1 MPGRDQRPVYMARN
15 WEIDLARRELR
26 TQGAAVPLGSRAFEI
41 LELLVQ
47 SAGDLVSKGALIHR
61 VWQGA
66 VAEENT
72 LQFHISAIRKALG
85 PDREMLKTVSGRGY
99 QLLGDWA
106 VRASAGLEMPRPGTR
121 GPGLAQPT
129 QSNLPA
135 NVSELI
141 GRSAALQHLQD
152 LLAAYRVV
160 TLTGPG
166 GIGKSKLALE
176 LARRLLPSF
185 DGDVWWIE
193 LVSLADPGLVPSTVA
208 GALGLRF
215 GGDDI
220 SPDTVAR
227 AIGGRCRLL
236 VLDNCEH
243 LVDAVARLTEA
254 LVSQC
259 PRTSVLTTSRE
270 ALRIEGEYIY
280 RVPTLHVPSLAE
292 RSPDNILSYSAVE
305 LFIARMQA
313 LDQDFAPGES
323 SLATIAAICR
333 RLDGIP
339 LAIEFAAARAATL
352 GVQEVAS
359 RLDDRFGLLTSGH
372 RTALP
377 RHQTLRATLDL
388 SYQLLQEPERRL
400 LRRLAVFPAGFTLE
414 AATAVTSDAGDTPL
428 SVLDGVA
435 SLVAKS
441 LVTFDGATHDARWRL
456 LETIRAYALDKLAE
470 SGEAGETARRHAA
483 FFRDLL
489 EAPPALGQP
498 EASAEDV
505 ARRVR
510 EIDNIRAALDWAFSE
525 SGDIAIGV
533 ALTAACGPVWLHLS
547 LMTECRERTEWALR
561 HARGDPDLDSR
572 ARMQLALALGLAL
585 SYAAG
590 SVDRSWDALSEA
602 FDISERLGETD
613 IQLRTLWAMWSH
625 RLNRGEHRAT
635 RDLAERFVQV
645 ARHAGNADDVL
656 IGDRLLGATLHY
668 EGRQREARPY
678 LERFLDL
685 YVADGPRRRSMW
697 VHLDQRLYARSY
709 LARTLLLQG
718 LADQAKRHAQAAL
731 ADAQAAGDEISLC
744 FYFGEVATPIAL
756 VIGDLAAAAGSISA
770 LIELSSRQSA
780 TYWTSYG
787 PCLQAVLLLRR
798 GELADGITLLTS
810 SLEAFRGIGQTIDY
824 LSLLGAL
831 AGGLAEAG
839 RCAEALS
846 TIEEAL
852 ADSRRDGRGW
862 YLPELLRIKGKLLL
876 QEAKIPSTAAAEAC
890 FHQSIE
896 TAQRQGALYWE
907 LRAALGLADLHL
919 TQGRQDQARQIL
931 APIYGRFTEG
941 FDTADL
947 CAARAML
954 ESLGGHQYDA

>member
-1 MPGRDQRPVYMARN
+1 MPGRDQRPIYMARN

-26 TQGAAVPLGSRAFEI
+26 TQGTAVPLGSRAFEI

-72 LQFHISAIRKALG
+72 LQFHVSAIRKALG

-99 QLLGDWA
+99 QLVGGWA
-106 VRASAGLEMPRPGTR
+106 VRAPASPEMPLPGAP
-121 GPGLAQPT
+121 GPDLAPPI
-129 QSNLPA
+129 QSNLPSTA
-135 NVSELI
+135 SELI

-176 LARRLLPSF
+176 LARRLLPGF
-185 DGDVWWIE
+185 DGDVWWVE
-193 LVSLADPGLVPSTVA
+193 LVSLSDPGLVPSTVA

-220 SPDTVAR
+220 SPEAVAR
-227 AIGGRCRLL
+227 AIGGRRRLL

-259 PRTSVLTTSRE
+259 PQTSVLTTSRE
-270 ALRIEGEYIY
+270 ALRIEGEYVY
-280 RVPTLHVPSLAE
+280 RVPTLHVPSLSE
-292 RSPDNILSYSAVE
+292 RNSGNILGYSAVE

-313 LDQDFAPGES
+313 LDQDFAPGEA
-323 SLATIAAICR
+323 SLVTIAAICR

-359 RLDDRFGLLTSGH
+359 RLDDRFGLLTCGH

-388 SYQLLQEPERRL
+388 SYQLLPEPERRL
-400 LRRLAVFPAGFTLE
+400 LRKLAVFPAGFTIE
-414 AATAVTSDAGDTPL
+414 AATAVTSEASGTPL
-428 SVLDGVA
+428 TVLDGVA

-456 LETIRAYALDKLAE
+456 LETTRAYALEKLAE
-470 SGEAGETARRHAA
+470 SGEAEQTARRHAV

-489 EAPPALGQP
+489 EASPALGQP

-505 ARRVR
+505 AHRVR
-510 EIDNIRAALDWAFSE
+510 EIDNIRAALDWSFSE
-525 SGDIAIGV
+525 SGDVAIGV

-561 HARGDPDLDSR
+561 HAGADPDLDPR
-572 ARMQLALALGLAL
+572 IRMRLALALGLAL

-590 SVDRSWDALSEA
+590 SVDRSWDTLSEA
-602 FDISERLGETD
+602 FDISEWLGDTD

-625 RLNRGEHRAT
+625 RLNRGEHRAA
-635 RDLAERFVQV
+635 RDLAERFAQL
-645 ARHAGNADDVL
+645 ARRAGNPDDVL

-685 YVADGPRRRSMW
+685 YLADSPRRRSMW

-718 LADQAKRHAQAAL
+718 LVDQAKRHAQAAL
-731 ADAQAAGDEISLC
+731 EDAQAAGDEISLC

-756 VIGDLAAAAGSISA
+756 VIGDLTAAARFVSA
-770 LIELSSRQSA
+770 LIELSSKQSA

-787 PCLQAVLLLRR
+787 PCLQAVLLLRG
-798 GELADGITLLTS
+798 GELAEGITLLTS
-810 SLEAFRGIGQTIDY
+810 SLGAFRGIGQTIDY

-831 AGGLAEAG
+831 AEGLAEAG
-839 RCAEALS
+839 RLMEAQS

-852 ADSRRDGRGW
+852 AESRRDGRGW

-876 QEAKIPSTAAAEAC
+876 QAAQIPSTAAAEAC
-890 FHQSIE
+890 FRQSME
-896 TAQRQGALYWE
+896 TAQQQGALYWE
-907 LRAALGLADLHL
+907 LRAALSLANLRL
-919 TQGRQDQARQIL
+919 TQDRQDQAWQIL
-931 APIYGRFTEG
+931 APIYGQFTEG
-941 FDTADL
+941 FDATDL
-947 CAARAML
+947 RAASAML
-954 ESLGGHQYDA
+954 ASLGSHQSHA